1 MRHAPP
7 IDAGRRRF
15 HRYLLA
21 GTAGVLLTACGA
33 DQPSAPVAP
42 VSPAAD
48 STGGTTTPGGG
59 ASGEGV
65 DWVAIDP
72 PQPGDSPGRI
82 EVLEFFSYGCVH
94 CANFNPLIAAW
105 EHALPADV
113 AFRRV
118 PVTFG
123 RAAWRNLARL
133 YYTLDSLGEL
143 ARLDQAVFDAIHTQR
158 EPLNSDAEITAWAA
172 RNGIDA
178 QRFAAVFDGFAM
190 QGRIARADQ
199 LARDYRVESVPLLT
213 IDGRY
218 AVVGRQARRLEDL
231 LVIADDLI
239 ARVRAHRG

>member
-1 MRHAPP
+1 MRHVPP

-15 HRYLLA
+15 HRRLLA
-21 GTAGVLLTACGA
+21 GTAGALLTACGA
-33 DQPSAPVAP
+33 DPQSAQV
-42 VSPAAD
+42 
-48 STGGTTTPGGG
+48 
-59 ASGEGV
+59 ASGPATARSAGAGAPGEGI

-133 YYTLDSLGEL
+133 YYALDSLGEL
-143 ARLDQAVFDAIHTQR
+143 GRLDQAVFDAIHTHR
-158 EPLNSDAEITAWAA
+158 EPLSTESEITTWAT

-178 QRFAAVFDGFAM
+178 ERFAAVFDGFAM

-213 IDGRY
+213 VGGRY
-218 AVVGRQARRLEDL
+218 AVVGREARRLEDL

-239 ARVRAHRG
+239 ARVRAAGT